1 MNHLQMTFKH
11 MQPNDKV
18 KAYAQEK
25 TERLNKYFNGKISVT
40 WNFTFEKDVAIAH
53 CHVVGKNIDYFGE
66 CQAESLPASI
76 DLVVE
81 KIERQ
86 VRKHKEIVR
95 DHLHAAN
102 HAKLPASEE

>member
-1 MNHLQMTFKH
+1 MTFKH
-11 MQPNDKV
+11 IKPTEKV
-18 KAYAQEK
+18 KSYAQEK
-25 TERLNKYFNGKISVT
+25 TERLNKYFNGKINVS
-40 WNFTFEKDVAIAH
+40 WNFTFEKNLAVAH
-53 CHVVGKNIDYFGE
+53 CHVIGKDINYFGE
-66 CQAESLPASI
+66 CEAESLSASI

-102 HAKLPASEE
+102 HQKTPI